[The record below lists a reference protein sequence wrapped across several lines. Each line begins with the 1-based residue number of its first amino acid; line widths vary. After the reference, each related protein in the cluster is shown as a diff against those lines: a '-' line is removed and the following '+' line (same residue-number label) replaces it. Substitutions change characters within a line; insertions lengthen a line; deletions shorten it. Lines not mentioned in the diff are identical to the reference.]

1 MEDWDFSS
9 LRNDSQRV
17 AQGFTWQPRMS
28 SGSNFASS
36 LGVLFGGHEPHRYL
50 EYPKTRDSRSTYSMF
65 IWTCTITYLYNPVY
79 TIHIYTCIHE
89 CIQHMIVHSFTFH
102 ISHVAYQLET
112 VELGHLSPGLA
123 LLGMVPRA
131 GLLRCLGVIYNSAV
145 LFMFSMALWPLAPQ
159 F

>member
-1 MEDWDFSS
+1 M
-9 LRNDSQRV
+9 
-17 AQGFTWQPRMS
+17 
-28 SGSNFASS
+28 
-36 LGVLFGGHEPHRYL
+36 
-50 EYPKTRDSRSTYSMF
+50 
-65 IWTCTITYLYNPVY
+65 Y
-79 TIHIYTCIHE
+79 TTHDC
-89 CIQHMIVHSFTFH
+89 SFVTFH

-131 GLLRCLGVIYNSAV
+131 GLLRCLGVIYNSAL